1 MRRIIKGL
9 KLRSVWTIKT
19 FMFYIFRICPIK
31 KNKVVFTNYYGKG
44 YGDNAKYIAEEIIKQ
59 NIRLD
64 LVWLVNDL
72 DYHVPNEIRKVK
84 YDTIASIYEMVTA
97 KVWIDNCR
105 KQIYVRKRKSQ
116 FYIQTWHGDIGFKK
130 VEKEAKKS
138 LYNSYIKMAKNDSKM
153 ADLFVVGNSWMFNK
167 YRTSFWYK
175 GEIAKCGY
183 PRRDIL
189 YQENRQLVEE
199 IRKKIGIKN
208 NEKIVLY
215 APTFRDVVHD
225 QRTDVYELD
234 WEIILKALSKRFSGD
249 WKVLF
254 RLHPNISALTLDY
267 SMSNNIIDVTDY
279 PDMQELLLVSNVC
292 ISDYSSSIFE
302 FSILG
307 KPGFLY
313 TLDYDEYI
321 KNRDLAYSI
330 ELTPFSISRSK
341 NELLE
346 NILSF
351 DEDEFKKSC
360 DKFYNSYLGM
370 YEEGDASK
378 YLVNRIIKKCN

>member
-138 LYNSYIKMAKNDSKM
+138 LYN
-153 ADLFVVGNSWMFNK
+153 
-167 YRTSFWYK
+167 
-175 GEIAKCGY
+175 
-183 PRRDIL
+183 
-189 YQENRQLVEE
+189 
-199 IRKKIGIKN
+199 
-208 NEKIVLY
+208 
-215 APTFRDVVHD
+215 
-225 QRTDVYELD
+225 
-234 WEIILKALSKRFSGD
+234 
-249 WKVLF
+249 
-254 RLHPNISALTLDY
+254 
-267 SMSNNIIDVTDY
+267 
-279 PDMQELLLVSNVC
+279 
-292 ISDYSSSIFE
+292 
-302 FSILG
+302 
-307 KPGFLY
+307 
-313 TLDYDEYI
+313 
-321 KNRDLAYSI
+321 
-330 ELTPFSISRSK
+330 
-341 NELLE
+341 
-346 NILSF
+346 
-351 DEDEFKKSC
+351 
-360 DKFYNSYLGM
+360 
-370 YEEGDASK
+370 
-378 YLVNRIIKKCN
+378 